1 MESLRKP
8 FFLAALILLGLML
21 LVELGSLPFIQRPS
35 VPSSVST
42 LNLGDVK
49 SQLRQA
55 AQYLPAQQQQQLN
68 TAIDNL
74 GVDDLNQ
81 AVSQAQTQGR
91 PPGLGVPYLALLEGM
106 LLFTLGLMAA
116 GMLYK
121 ERIQA
126 RVQGSVTFIFALCML
141 LVAIGLLLAAIA
153 ATLTMIGL
161 LLAVFI
167 GTIIYLIVYGSF
179 DRGASLAALGIL
191 MVLQIGFGACLFLA
205 ERRFLQNK
213 GLVLLFATS
222 VVANL
227 IVAFLQGLVPGILVS
242 ITDGIAG
249 IVVAVIAIIWSVV
262 FLIGSIP
269 GIILA
274 LKMRGVEVPA

>member
-8 FFLAALILLGLML
+8 FFLAALLLLVLML
-21 LVELGSLPFIQRPS
+21 LVELGSFFFIQRPAL
-35 VPSSVST
+35 PSSSST
-42 LNLGDVK
+42 LQLGDVK
-49 SQLRQA
+49 SQLRLA
-55 AQYLPAQQQQQLN
+55 AQYLPAQQQQQLS
-68 TAIDNL
+68 TAIDKL
-74 GVDDLNQ
+74 GVDDLSQ

-126 RVQGSVTFIFALCML
+126 CVQGIATFIFALSML
-141 LVAIGLLLAAIA
+141 LVAIGLLIAAIA
-153 ATLTMIGL
+153 STLAMIAL
-161 LLAVFI
+161 LLSVFI
-167 GTIIYLIVYGSF
+167 GTIIYLIVFGSF
-179 DRGASLAALGIL
+179 DRGASLASLGIL
-191 MVLQIGFGACLFLA
+191 MVLQIGAGVCLFLA

-222 VVANL
+222 VVANI
-227 IVAFLQGLVPGILVS
+227 IVAFLQGFVPGILVS

-269 GIILA
+269 GIVLA
-274 LKMRGVEVPA
+274 LRMRKAEVPA